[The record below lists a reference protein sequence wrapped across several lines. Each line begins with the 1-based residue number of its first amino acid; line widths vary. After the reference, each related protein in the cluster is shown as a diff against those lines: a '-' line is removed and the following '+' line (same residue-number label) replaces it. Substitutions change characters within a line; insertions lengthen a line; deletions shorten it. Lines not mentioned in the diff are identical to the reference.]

1 LLGRLIVVPY
11 YPIDDAS
18 LGRIIR
24 LKLDQV
30 GKRLRENYRASF
42 HYSDALVE
50 EVASRCTEVESG
62 ARNID
67 HILTGT
73 LLPEISTKVLAR
85 MVTGDPMHS
94 VSVTVEPGKG
104 FQYEIA

>member
-1 LLGRLIVVPY
+1 LIVVPY

-18 LGRIIR
+18 LGRIAR

-30 GKRLRENYRASF
+30 GKRLMENYRASF
-42 HYSDALVE
+42 HYSGELVE
-50 EVASRCTEVESG
+50 AIADRCTEVESG

-73 LLPEISTKVLAR
+73 LLPEISTKLLAR
-85 MVTGDPMHS
+85 MATGEPIQS
-94 VSVTVEPGKG
+94 ISVTIDSNDGV
-104 FQYEIA
+104 QYEIA